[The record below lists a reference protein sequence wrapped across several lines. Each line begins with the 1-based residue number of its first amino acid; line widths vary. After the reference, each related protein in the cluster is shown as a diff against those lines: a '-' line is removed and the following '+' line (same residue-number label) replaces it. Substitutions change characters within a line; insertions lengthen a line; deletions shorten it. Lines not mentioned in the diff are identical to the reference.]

1 MDIGCFEIL
10 YLPGQTQRLPEPF
23 QGFDVSDIN
32 EAPYRELQAFHRF
45 AKERA
50 WNRHEYS
57 GLFSPRFL
65 AKTGLTSQ
73 AFVRFMRE
81 HPGHDIYLFH
91 PFPRELSIA
100 NHFLE
105 LAEMEHPG
113 ITAGLDY
120 VWSQVME
127 CRRPDILLPEDAIHC
142 CHCNYFVASKR
153 FWSEYGR
160 FVERF
165 MELLNSRDDGPLH
178 ALTPYTLSKADEQQL
193 PLAVFVFE
201 RSLSL
206 FLKHHDHRWAT
217 VNLAYTPDA
226 RWSPPELFPGEDPYV
241 AHLGAEI
248 SNGSENAAELQ
259 LRRRAAVH
267 TYYQHRKEL
276 FKRG

>member
-1 MDIGCFEIL
+1 LDIGCFEIL

-65 AKTGLTSQ
+65 AK
-73 AFVRFMRE
+73 
-81 HPGHDIYLFH
+81 
-91 PFPRELSIA
+91 
-100 NHFLE
+100 
-105 LAEMEHPG
+105 
-113 ITAGLDY
+113 
-120 VWSQVME
+120 SQVME

-206 FLKHHDHRWAT
+206 FLKHHGHRWAT

-248 SNGSENAAELQ
+248 SHGSENAAELQ